1 MTDANSDTL
10 ASAIHDFIGTA
21 VLCNGMVWRCIAV
34 VALIL
39 PVVAQLPT
47 LDFARI
53 KPDAVIPL
61 ELEPGA
67 AVSGDAIYFPQ
78 SKGASIVKVDA
89 RNNSPDKPIAVSH
102 APCGSLAIAFETVW
116 APACDG
122 THLSRISVA
131 HGNVSASVPLPVAEP
146 KGAIAP
152 TGDSLWLIT
161 DSKGVVSR
169 IDPATNAPVAIVYV
183 AAKPFA
189 AAAHENDV
197 WVTSEVGDTLTRID
211 ANRNLIVET
220 IKVGPRPGPLAY
232 GEGAV
237 WTLNR
242 GDGSVSRVDVK
253 SNKVAHTIKVDESVA
268 DGRIAVGEGAV
279 WLTAPGVPL
288 VRIDPRT
295 NRVTHKFT
303 GAGGGALAIGHGSLW
318 VNAGPKVT
326 WRIDPRLVAALR
338 PE

>member
-1 MTDANSDTL
+1 MTDAHRDTL
-10 ASAIHDFIGTA
+10 ARAIHDFIGTA
-21 VLCNGMVWRCIAV
+21 VLCNGMVWRCAAV
-34 VALIL
+34 LALIL
-39 PVVAQLPT
+39 PAFAQLPT

-53 KPDAVIPL
+53 TPDAVIPL

-67 AVSGDAIYFPQ
+67 AVSPDAIYFPQ
-78 SKGASIVKVDA
+78 SQSAAIVRVDA
-89 RNNSPDKPIAVSH
+89 SNNSPQKPVAIGH
-102 APCGSLAIAFETVW
+102 APCGSLAVAFDTVW
-116 APACDG
+116 APSCDG
-122 THLSRISVA
+122 GHVSRVSVA
-131 HGNVSASVPLPVAEP
+131 HGNVSASLPLPVAEP
-146 KGAIAP
+146 KGAIAAA
-152 TGDSLWLIT
+152 GRSIWLVT

-169 IDPATNAPVAIVYV
+169 IDPATNTPVAEIYV
-183 AAKPFA
+183 AASPFA
-189 AAAHENDV
+189 VVADDDVV
-197 WVTSEVGDTLTRID
+197 WVTSEAGDTLTRID
-211 ANRNLIVET
+211 ANRNLIVEA
-220 IKVGPRPGPLAY
+220 IKVGPRPGPLAH

-253 SNKVAHTIKVDESVA
+253 TNKVANTIKVDESVA
-268 DGRIAVGEGAV
+268 NGRIVVGEGAV

-303 GAGGGALAIGHGSLW
+303 GSGGGAIAVGHGSLW